1 MPPGSYARYSGRIAQ
16 TVHPFVVVVAD
27 DDAAFRMLL
36 RVNLELEGYRVFEAE
51 DAGSV
56 QEAVSEGSV
65 SLVLLDVRLGDD
77 DGIALARDL
86 REEHPEVAIAFLTG
100 SAIGLARDA
109 EGAADAVI
117 QKPFDLEELSATVAR
132 LTRR

>member
-16 TVHPFVVVVAD
+16 TVNPFAIVVAD
-27 DDAAFRMLL
+27 DDAAFRMLI
-36 RVNLELEGYRVFEAE
+36 RVNLELEGYRVLEAE
-51 DAGSV
+51 DAAGV
-56 QEAVSEGSV
+56 QEAVSADAV

-86 REEHPEVAIAFLTG
+86 RADHPEVAIAFLTG
-100 SAIGLARDA
+100 SAIDLAQDA
-109 EGAADAVI
+109 AGASDAVVP
-117 QKPFDLEELSATVAR
+117 KPFDLNELSATVAR

>member
-16 TVHPFVVVVAD
+16 TVNPFAIVVAD
-27 DDAAFRMLL
+27 DDAAFRMLI
-36 RVNLELEGYRVFEAE
+36 RVNLELEGYRVLEAE
-51 DAGSV
+51 DAARV
-56 QEAVSEGSV
+56 QEAVSADAV

-86 REEHPEVAIAFLTG
+86 RADHPEVAIAFLTG
-100 SAIGLARDA
+100 SAIDLAQDA
-109 EGAADAVI
+109 EGASDAVI
-117 QKPFDLEELSATVAR
+117 PKPFDLEELSATVAR

>member
-16 TVHPFVVVVAD
+16 TVNQFAVVVAD

-36 RVNLELEGYRVFEAE
+36 RVNLELEGYRVLEAE
-51 DAGSV
+51 NAERV
-56 QEAVSEGSV
+56 QEAVSGDSV
-65 SLVLLDVRLGDD
+65 SLVLLDVRLGND

-86 REEHPEVAIAFLTG
+86 RAEHPEVAIAFLTG
-100 SAIGLARDA
+100 SAIGLAEDA
-109 EGAADAVI
+109 EGASDAVI
-117 QKPFDLEELSATVAR
+117 PKPFDLDDLSATVAR

>member
-16 TVHPFVVVVAD
+16 TVHPFVVVAD

-51 DAGSV
+51 NAARV

-65 SLVLLDVRLGDD
+65 RLVLLDVRLGDD

-86 REEHPEVAIAFLTG
+86 REEHPEIAIAFLTG
-100 SAIGLARDA
+100 SAIGLALDA
-109 EGAADAVI
+109 EEASDAVI
-117 QKPFDLEELSATVAR
+117 QKPFDLDELSATVAR
-132 LTRR
+132 LIQQ